1 MAIVSRTAE
10 QKTNHLG
17 FPKPGELI
25 EMTGTHALEASDR
38 AILNLLYQHAH
49 DSGKLLEQNAEWEIP
64 LATVRQAFSRHES
77 SDRLRDSLTRL
88 MSVKVNVA
96 YVADIGDGLEGPEQR
111 VVITGL
117 FDFFDVSAKELA
129 KRATLRYGLPR
140 KLAPILESSG
150 RWGRIKAEIV
160 CSMTSKYAI
169 ALYELI
175 QLRANMEKSVETFP
189 IDRFRELLGVP
200 PGTYVRGDN
209 FQRKVLDPAV
219 LEVNGLSDMSLQI
232 ELERLHS
239 RAPIHAVTLGWWR
252 KSGERS
258 EQGGT
263 HGALAG
269 TGRNSTSYRT
279 GPALLAPTGENR
291 RDRGSNAPG
300 RSARSRYR
308 GVQKGTG
315 RITNVTGTLGLP

>member
-1 MAIVSRTAE
+1 MGIASRTVE
-10 QKTNHLG
+10 QKSNHLG

-25 EMTGTHALEASDR
+25 EMTGTHVLEASDR

-49 DSGKLLEQNAEWEIP
+49 ESGTLLETNAEWEIP
-64 LATVRQAFSRHES
+64 LATVRQAFSKHES

-96 YVADIGDGLEGPEQR
+96 YVAESTESTESEQR

-140 KLAPILESSG
+140 KLAPILETSG

-175 QLRANMEKSVETFP
+175 QLRANMERCVEPFA
-189 IDRFRELLGVP
+189 IDRFRDLLGVP
-200 PGTYVRGDN
+200 PGTYARADN
-209 FQRKVLDPAV
+209 FQCKVIDPAV
-219 LEVNGLSDMSLQI
+219 LEVNGLSDMGVQI
-232 ELERLHS
+232 ELERKHS
-239 RAPIHAVTLGWWR
+239 RAPIHGVKIAWWR
-252 KSGERS
+252 KSGDEFREAMEERNRS
-258 EQGGT
+258 K
-263 HGALAG
+263 L
-269 TGRNSTSYRT
+269 GRM
-279 GPALLAPTGENR
+279 
-291 RDRGSNAPG
+291 
-300 RSARSRYR
+300 ARL
-308 GVQKGTG
+308 KGLVESVVG
-315 RITNVTGTLGLP
+315 IEPVLVE

>member
-1 MAIVSRTAE
+1 MAMLSRTVE

-25 EMTGTHALEASDR
+25 EMTGTHMLEASDR
-38 AILNLLYQHAH
+38 AILNLLYQNAH
-49 DSGKLLEQNAEWEIP
+49 DSGKLLEENAEWEIP
-64 LATVRQAFSRHES
+64 LATVRQAFSKHES

-96 YVADIGDGLEGPEQR
+96 YVAESGDGVEGPEQR

-140 KLAPILESSG
+140 KLAPILEGSG

-175 QLRANMEKSVETFP
+175 QLRANMERCVETFP

-200 PGTYVRGDN
+200 PGTYARGDN

-232 ELERLHS
+232 ELDRIHS
-239 RAPIHAVTLGWWR
+239 RAPIHAVTLAWWR
-252 KSGERS
+252 KSGDEFRAAMQERNRS
-258 EQGGT
+258 KVGRMARLRGQVEVAVALGPET
-263 HGALAG
+263 PSPSPRDKVNATVAAMREAGAPEADIEGFLKSQAG
-269 TGRNSTSYRT
+269 
-279 GPALLAPTGENR
+279 
-291 RDRGSNAPG
+291 
-300 RSARSRYR
+300 
-308 GVQKGTG
+308 
-315 RITNVTGTLGLP
+315 

>member
-1 MAIVSRTAE
+1 MGMISRTVE
-10 QKTNHLG
+10 QRTNHLG

-25 EMTGTHALEASDR
+25 EMTGTHVLEASDR

-64 LATVRQAFSRHES
+64 LATVRQAFSKHERS
-77 SDRLRDSLTRL
+77 VRLRDSLTRL
-88 MSVKVNVA
+88 MSVKVNVVYGA
-96 YVADIGDGLEGPEQR
+96 ESSDGAGPEQR

-140 KLAPILESSG
+140 KLAPVLETSG

-175 QLRANMEKSVETFP
+175 QLRANMERSVETFP
-189 IDRFRELLGVP
+189 IDRFRDLLGVP
-200 PGTYVRGDN
+200 PGTYARGDN

-232 ELERLHS
+232 ELERIHS
-239 RAPIHAVTLGWWR
+239 RAPIHTVTLAWWR
-252 KSGERS
+252 KSGEEFRAAMQERNRS
-258 EQGGT
+258 KVGRMARLRGQVEVAE
-263 HGALAG
+263 AL
-269 TGRNSTSYRT
+269 NSEPPSPPLAKKKYRH
-279 GPALLAPTGENR
+279 L
-291 RDRGSNAPG
+291 
-300 RSARSRYR
+300 
-308 GVQKGTG
+308 
-315 RITNVTGTLGLP
+315 

>member
-1 MAIVSRTAE
+1 MAMLSRTVE
-10 QKTNHLG
+10 QKTNSLG

-25 EMTGTHALEASDR
+25 EMTGTHVLEASDR

-49 DSGKLLEQNAEWEIP
+49 DSGKLLAENAEWEIP
-64 LATVRQAFSRHES
+64 LATVRQSFSKHES

-96 YVADIGDGLEGPEQR
+96 YVAESEGGVEGPEQR

-175 QLRANMEKSVETFP
+175 QLRANMERSVETFP

-200 PGTYVRGDN
+200 PGTYARGDN

-232 ELERLHS
+232 EQERIHS
-239 RAPIHAVTLGWWR
+239 RAPIHAVTLAWWR
-252 KSGERS
+252 KSGDEFRAAMQERNRS
-258 EQGGT
+258 KVGRMARLRGQVET
-263 HGALAG
+263 VEAPSPPLLDKVAATVDAMRKAGAPEADIE
-269 TGRNSTSYRT
+269 
-279 GPALLAPTGENR
+279 AFIEDQVA
-291 RDRGSNAPG
+291 
-300 RSARSRYR
+300 
-308 GVQKGTG
+308 
-315 RITNVTGTLGLP
+315 

>member
-1 MAIVSRTAE
+1 MAIGSRTVE
-10 QKTNHLG
+10 QKTNSLG

-96 YVADIGDGLEGPEQR
+96 YVADTGDGVEGPEQR

-175 QLRANMEKSVETFP
+175 QLRANMEKAVETFP

-252 KSGERS
+252 KSGEEFRAAMQ
-258 EQGGT
+258 E
-263 HGALAG
+263 
-269 TGRNSTSYRT
+269 R
-279 GPALLAPTGENR
+279 
-291 RDRGSNAPG
+291 G
-300 RSARSRYR
+300 RSKVGRMARLR
-308 GVQKGTG
+308 GQVEIAQAIAPELPSSPLQA
-315 RITNVTGTLGLP
+315 RIDATVEAMRQAGAPEADIEAFKKEQAA